1 MPYSIAK
8 IGPEDAIEFVCD
20 ATWGFAAIDADG
32 VFIWCNPA
40 YCKILD
46 APADL
51 IVGTNFAAWTH
62 PDDIAV
68 AQKLAKQTK
77 DGEIP
82 SYTLVKR
89 YIKRGS
95 TPQHPRIVW
104 GMLSVSGKW
113 KDQVFQNYRVQFQP
127 FDAELQATASS
138 RTATALKVLAWTKEN
153 WKSVATAIFVLLSL
167 TWTSSTKLLD
177 VLSKAKQAA
186 DSVDGVLSPSLP
198 GQSPPP

>member
-1 MPYSIAK
+1 MPYFIAK
-8 IGPEDAIEFVCD
+8 IEPEDAIEFVCD
-20 ATWGFAAIDADG
+20 ATWGFAAVNAEGI
-32 VFIWCNPA
+32 FLWCNPA

-62 PDDIAV
+62 PDDLEV
-68 AQKLAKQTK
+68 DQKLAKQVK
-77 DGEIP
+77 DGDIP

-95 TPQHPRIVW
+95 TPQHPRLVW

-113 KDQVFQNYRVQFQP
+113 KDQIFQNYRVQFQP
-127 FDAELQATASS
+127 FDADQSANASS
-138 RTATALKVLAWTKEN
+138 RTATALKVLTWMREN

-167 TWTSSTKLLD
+167 TYTSSTKLLD
-177 VLSKAKQAA
+177 VLSKAKEAA
-186 DSVDGVLSPSLP
+186 ESVDGVLSPSSH